1 MFETIAALCVVLG
14 AIVLL
19 RTLILRLGL
28 SSGAGRGTKRIKVI
42 ETASLGVKQ
51 QLHLVEIDGR
61 ELLLGASDAGIHR
74 LARLPAVPNMDENC
88 EGKSIETDR
97 PRPRRSETIRPRKL
111 VSVLSAWFGA
121 ISILIVMGIVL
132 VAPEAMAQ
140 QATTL
145 SNSGASA
152 APTLSIS
159 INGATAPAQ
168 LSDTLKIVLILTA
181 FSIAPSLL
189 LMATCF
195 TRILIV
201 LALLRQA
208 IGTATLPP
216 NQVLVSLALMT
227 TVYVM
232 TPVGE
237 VIYADSLAPYM
248 AEEIGGEEAIERGLA
263 PVREYL
269 LDHTREEDLMLFVE
283 MKGGEAPEEEAD
295 IALPVLMPAFMIS
308 EIRTAF
314 EIGFMI
320 YLPFLVVDL
329 VIASMLISLGMIMLP
344 PVMIALPFKLMLFVL
359 VDGWNLT
366 LTALVSGLQ

>member
-1 MFETIAALCVVLG
+1 MLEVVATLAIVLG
-14 AIVLL
+14 ALVLL
-19 RTLILRLGL
+19 RAALVRLGL
-28 SSGAGRGTKRIKVI
+28 APGVPRGDARIRVV
-42 ETASLGVKQ
+42 ESASLGPKQ
-51 QLHLVEIDGR
+51 RLHLIEIDGR
-61 ELLLGASDAGIHR
+61 SLLIGASEAGVTR
-74 LARLPAVPNMDENC
+74 LARLPARDERAADSASPRN
-88 EGKSIETDR
+88 GVQDPAAAR
-97 PRPRRSETIRPRKL
+97 PRVVSLLHSLLGIAPLACALL
-111 VSVLSAWFGA
+111 VGLA
-121 ISILIVMGIVL
+121 
-132 VAPEAMAQ
+132 APEASAQ
-140 QATTL
+140 TDPASPGATI
-145 SNSGASA
+145 SV
-152 APTLSIS
+152 SID
-159 INGATAPAQ
+159 GATAPEK
-168 LSDTLKIVLILTA
+168 LSDTLKIVLVLTA
-181 FSIAPSLL
+181 ISIAPSVL

-195 TRILIV
+195 TRVLIV

-216 NQVLVSLALMT
+216 NQVLVGLALMT

-237 VIYADSLAPYM
+237 TIYAESLQPYM
-248 AEEIGGEEAIERGLA
+248 AEEIGGDVALERGLV

-269 LDHTREEDLMLFVE
+269 LAHTREDDLLLFVDMRGDE
-283 MKGGEAPEEEAD
+283 IPEAAEQVE
-295 IALPVLMPAFMIS
+295 LSVLMPAFMIS
-308 EIRTAF
+308 ELRTAF

>member
-1 MFETIAALCVVLG
+1 MLETIAGLSVVLG

-19 RTLILRLGL
+19 RTVLTRIGG
-28 SSGAGRGTKRIKVI
+28 SSLGAGQGRRIQI
-42 ETASLGVKQ
+42 LESRALGMKQ
-51 QLHLVEIDGR
+51 QLHLVEVDGQC
-61 ELLLGASDAGIHR
+61 LLIGASESGLQRLADLPSRPEAEAGNRKSEHEASPAKSRRLLSVISACLGAAPMLLMLCGVFLASDASAQQS
-74 LARLPAVPNMDENC
+74 LA
-88 EGKSIETDR
+88 G
-97 PRPRRSETIRPRKL
+97 
-111 VSVLSAWFGA
+111 SASA
-121 ISILIVMGIVL
+121 PTISISVD
-132 VAPEAMAQ
+132 
-140 QATTL
+140 
-145 SNSGASA
+145 
-152 APTLSIS
+152 
-159 INGATAPAQ
+159 GATAPDQ

-181 FSIAPSLL
+181 ISIAPSIL

-216 NQVLVSLALMT
+216 NQVLVGLALMT

-237 VIYADSLAPYM
+237 VIYEDSLQPYM
-248 AEEIGGEEAIERGLA
+248 DQQISGDEALALGIA
-263 PVREYL
+263 PVRDFML
-269 LDHTREEDLMLFVE
+269 THTRESDLLLFVE
-283 MKGGEAPEEEAD
+283 MKGMDIPEAAEEVS
-295 IALPVLMPAFMIS
+295 LSVLMPAFMIS
-308 EIRTAF
+308 EIRAAF

-344 PVMIALPFKLMLFVL
+344 PVMISLPFKLMLFVL

>member
-1 MFETIAALCVVLG
+1 MG
-14 AIVLL
+14 A
-19 RTLILRLGL
+19 
-28 SSGAGRGTKRIKVI
+28 S
-42 ETASLGVKQ
+42 EASAQ
-51 QLHLVEIDGR
+51 QIDG
-61 ELLLGASDAGIHR
+61 G
-74 LARLPAVPNMDENC
+74 
-88 EGKSIETDR
+88 
-97 PRPRRSETIRPRKL
+97 
-111 VSVLSAWFGA
+111 
-121 ISILIVMGIVL
+121 
-132 VAPEAMAQ
+132 
-140 QATTL
+140 
-145 SNSGASA
+145 SGP
-152 APTLSIS
+152 APTISIS
-159 INGATAPAQ
+159 IDGATAPDQ

-181 FSIAPSLL
+181 ISIAPSLL

-248 AEEIGGEEAIERGLA
+248 AEEIGGELAIERGLA

-269 LDHTREEDLMLFVE
+269 LDHTREEDLSLFLD
-283 MKGGEAPEEEAD
+283 MKGGEEPDTEED
-295 IALPVLMPAFMIS
+295 ISLPVLMPAFMIS

-366 LTALVSGLQ
+366 LTALVAGLQ